1 MEFPCG
7 VLVILNFGVR
17 EFVGFLNSN
26 HGRCAFLGNDG
37 AKRDYLLGGAKRDY
51 LLGIA
56 LTCSSLKSLISLFY
70 FPP

>member
-1 MEFPCG
+1 MEFPCE

-37 AKRDYLLGGAKRDY
+37 AKRDYLLGV
-51 LLGIA
+51 A